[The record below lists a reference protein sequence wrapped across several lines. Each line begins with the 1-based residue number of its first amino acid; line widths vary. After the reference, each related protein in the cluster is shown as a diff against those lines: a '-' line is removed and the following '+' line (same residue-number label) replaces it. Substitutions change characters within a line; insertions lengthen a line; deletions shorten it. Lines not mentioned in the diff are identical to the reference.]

1 MPSKP
6 QFVGKREL
14 VKLSEIAK
22 IKAGNVAPKKDA
34 FTEEGIPFVR
44 AGSLTNL
51 LAGESLADLE
61 KIDDGTAQKLRLTLF
76 PAGTV
81 VFAKSGM
88 SCMTG
93 NVYVLPKPCYVVSHL
108 ACVIPNGNYAS
119 YLKHYFRFNRPN
131 RLIENPSFPS
141 IKLSKIQGIEFRLPS
156 LEESVMQVQALER
169 IESQIEKAKALL
181 THLNSL
187 VKSRFVEM
195 FGDPVNSNKWPRY
208 KIGDVYAVKSSKRIY
223 AKKQT
228 RTGIPFYRLAD
239 INTLIDN
246 GHANSKIYISED
258 TYAELASND
267 QVPLSGDILVTAR
280 GTLGRCYVIAPSD
293 CFYFQDGMI
302 TWLSR
307 KEVSP
312 LPTYL
317 VSVFKNAH
325 FIDSLRASCSGTTV
339 RYLSIFDLAN
349 TTIPLPP
356 IALQEEFVDFVSC
369 ADKSRFISISRY
381 RDILI
386 KRMDADIHTYKALID
401 RDSPN

>member
-1 MPSKP
+1 MLSKP
-6 QFVGKREL
+6 QFDGEREL

-34 FTEEGIPFVR
+34 FTEDGIPFVR

-141 IKLSKIQGIEFRLPS
+141 IKLSKIQGIELRLPS
-156 LEESVMQVQALER
+156 LEEGVRQVQALER
-169 IESQIEKAKALL
+169 IESQIEQAKALL
-181 THLNSL
+181 KYLDFL
-187 VKSRFVEM
+187 VKSWFVEM
-195 FGDPVNSNKWPRY
+195 FGDPIENPFDWRTKPLSNLGNLKNGVNFKSVDSGTKIRCLSVSDFKDCYQISNMELISYVSLNNKPNKTQLLRD
-208 KIGDVYAVKSSKRIY
+208 GDVVFVRSNGNKR
-223 AKKQT
+223 
-228 RTGIPFYRLAD
+228 
-239 INTLIDN
+239 
-246 GHANSKIYISED
+246 
-258 TYAELASND
+258 
-267 QVPLSGDILVTAR
+267 LV
-280 GTLGRCYVIAPSD
+280 GRCLAIFPGDEDVTFSGFCIRFHNESNELLLDYLLGCLKLDSMRKAMTGRGANI
-293 CFYFQDGMI
+293 QN
-302 TWLSR
+302 LSQ
-307 KEVSP
+307 KILSEVVLPIPP
-312 LPTYL
+312 LT
-317 VSVFKNAH
+317 
-325 FIDSLRASCSGTTV
+325 
-339 RYLSIFDLAN
+339 
-349 TTIPLPP
+349 
-356 IALQEEFVDFVSC
+356 LQQEFATFVQHV
-369 ADKSRFISISRY
+369 DKSRFISMSRY

-386 KRMDADIHTYKALID
+386 KNGYRHPHLQGFN
-401 RDSPN
+401 R